1 MTTMM
6 RFKRCLI
13 ALACALTCFSF
24 GSRGQSALP
33 NNVSPSITPE
43 SAFVSHLKYVN
54 AYFGFLLTL
63 PNDPALRE
71 FNLST
76 KDSSR
81 HVLLALEEQKFKTG
95 VFGGKPQLTAF
106 VVLARHVVH
115 ASSDDARHAAAG
127 PNGRTIKPIK
137 IGGKKFWESQTSAKG
152 PGGKMRQTIIAGS
165 LNDYVLQFQIDSF
178 DEKLAKQLESCVLA
192 ISFFEPS
199 EAEKIAGPNSRPYR
213 ISSPATAAPLPP
225 GLAGH
230 QVRADVPLRF
240 LGELGRDV
248 QTLQAMTSEE
258 FEAIRE
264 RATNGDEKAETF
276 LCLAYRGGLRVQKD
290 EAEALTW
297 CQKGSDQ
304 GSAEA
309 MEELGM
315 IYSDSTSRYFD
326 SAKAISWLT
335 KAAALGFASAMDNLG
350 TFYANGVGAS
360 KNYDKA
366 LRWYQDSSKAGFLP
380 ADYDLGIVYMLGQGV
395 PVDVPQAMNFFRKA
409 ANAGWAY
416 PMFVLGSIY
425 ESGFSNIEPDRKTA
439 KDWFKK
445 GADLGEV
452 HCQGELGWIYANGIG
467 AQRDYAEA
475 VKWYRAA
482 ADQGDPVGAYG
493 LGVRYLEG
501 QGITRDVSQ
510 AMYWF
515 GKAADAGHADAAY
528 DLGAIL
534 ANQIPGRPGPP
545 DFASA
550 AKYLAIAANQDVS
563 DAQCMLGLLYA
574 HGYGV
579 PQDDITAYQ
588 WILLSQRGSHACDQD
603 EVHLCARMTQSQLQ
617 EARRRAADFK
627 PAPSAINYGRS
638 VPAKGTQM
646 RSN

>member
-1 MTTMM
+1 MT
-6 RFKRCLI
+6 RFKGRLI
-13 ALACALTCFSF
+13 ALVFVLACLSV
-24 GSRGQSALP
+24 GSRGQSTLP
-33 NNVSPSITPE
+33 SNAPPSITPE
-43 SAFVSHLKYVN
+43 SALVSHLKYVN

-63 PNDPALRE
+63 PDDPALRE

-76 KDSSR
+76 KDSSS
-81 HVLLALEEQKFKTG
+81 HVLLALEAQKFKTG
-95 VFGGKPQLTAF
+95 AFGGKPQLTAF

-115 ASSDDARHAAAG
+115 ASSDDARQAAAG
-127 PNGRTIKPIK
+127 PNGRTVKPIK
-137 IGGKKFWESQTSAKG
+137 IGGKEFWESEVSTKG
-152 PGGKMRQTIIAGS
+152 PGGKMRQTIIAGP
-165 LNDYVLQFQIDSF
+165 LDDYMLQFQIDSF
-178 DEKLAKQLESCVLA
+178 DKKLAKQLESCVRA

-199 EAEKIAGPNSRPYR
+199 EAGKIAGPNSRPYR
-213 ISSPATAAPLPP
+213 ISSPPAAAPLPL

-248 QTLQAMTSEE
+248 QALRAMTPGE
-258 FEAIRE
+258 FEVTRE

-290 EAEALTW
+290 EAKALTW
-297 CQKGSDQ
+297 CQKGADQ

-315 IYSDSTSRYFD
+315 IYSGSTSRYSD

-335 KAAALGFASAMDNLG
+335 KAAALGSASAMDNLG
-350 TFYANGVGAS
+350 TCYANGVGVS
-360 KNYDKA
+360 KDYDKA
-366 LRWYQDSSKAGFLP
+366 LRWYQKSSKAGFPP

-395 PVDVPQAMNFFRKA
+395 PTDPRQAMNYFKRA

-416 PMFVLGSIY
+416 SMFVLGSIY
-425 ESGFSNIEPDRKTA
+425 EDGFSGIEADRKA
-439 KDWFKK
+439 ARDWFKK

-467 AQRDYAEA
+467 VRRDYAQA

-482 ADQGDPVGAYG
+482 AEQGDPVGAYG

-501 QGITRDVSQ
+501 QGVTRDVSQ

-515 GKAADAGHADAAY
+515 RKAADAGHADAAY
-528 DLGAIL
+528 DLGALL
-534 ANQIPGRPGPP
+534 ANQIPGRAGPP
-545 DFASA
+545 DFVSA
-550 AKYLAIAANQDVS
+550 AKYLAIAANQDIS

-579 PQDDITAYQ
+579 PQDNITAYQ
-588 WILLSQRGSHACDQD
+588 WIQLSQRGSHSCDQD
-603 EVHLCARMTQSQLQ
+603 EVRLRARMTQTQLRD
-617 EARRRAADFK
+617 ARRRAADFK
-627 PAPSAINYGRS
+627 PARSAINYGLS
-638 VPAKGTQM
+638 VPHQSRHTPP
-646 RSN
+646 N